1 MAWFDKKKRD
11 LAMSIWEGI
20 KKIRGQEKSKLF
32 TGNMENI
39 LKREKIIH
47 EKFKDVQDMKEGA
60 VELKYI
66 VSDKKDL
73 QKELK
78 NLPQEF
84 FHGLPV
90 KKSHTKIRV
99 EKALNEEIK
108 SQKEWKQ
115 HSKDFIKNFG
125 GSAEFRKWKK
135 AFERSKQGFDN

>member
-1 MAWFDKKKRD
+1 MGWIDKKKRD
-11 LAMSIWEGI
+11 LAMSVWEGI

-60 VELKYI
+60 DELKLI
-66 VSDKKDL
+66 VDSKRDL
-73 QKELK
+73 QDALSKPLY
-78 NLPQEF
+78 N
-84 FHGLPV
+84 PV
-90 KKSHTKIRV
+90 SGSGKKPSKTRIKR
-99 EKALNEEIK
+99 ELNEEIK

-115 HSKDFIKNFG
+115 HSKDFIENFG

>member
-11 LAMSIWEGI
+11 LAMSVWEGI

-47 EKFKDVQDMKEGA
+47 EKFWGVKGIKESA
-60 VELKYI
+60 DELKLI
-66 VSDKKDL
+66 VDSKRDL
-73 QKELK
+73 QDTLK
-78 NLPQEF
+78 NPPQEF

-90 KKSHTKIRV
+90 KKSHTKTRIER
-99 EKALNEEIK
+99 ALKEEIK
-108 SQKEWKQ
+108 SQEERKQ

-125 GSAEFRKWKK
+125 GSTEFRKWKK